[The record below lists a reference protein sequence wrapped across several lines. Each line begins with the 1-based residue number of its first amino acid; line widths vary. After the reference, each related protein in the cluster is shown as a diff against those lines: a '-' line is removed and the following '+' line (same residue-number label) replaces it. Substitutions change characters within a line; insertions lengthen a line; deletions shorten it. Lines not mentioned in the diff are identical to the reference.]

1 MISVEHIQHLNSQ
14 AVTTDGGVM
23 LPLHSEIEYGEIAI
37 NYKSD
42 NETIA
47 IKNSNDEIATFSSDT
62 VRERENEVISSAIN
76 DLSNRVEDVEKIT
89 SMSTSVVGVRGH
101 SEESPTLEYY
111 VGDKEK
117 LQDILSHF
125 KMGWFDG
132 EGKLVYECAKGRI
145 SEAVD
150 GTEIP
155 IDGTLLGPNGES
167 CDLMVYTDT
176 DLYVDRAILSGLTV
190 EGSNATEH
198 NIIGLGLNPHQIHGK
213 TAKKFEPFGFTPQV
227 ANNKTF
233 NGKQVGYSYYDGGKI
248 QTYVNSLDSSIAAL
262 NKGSN
267 YMGLYYEFI
276 EVWWI
281 AMYLELG
288 IMNAFTERLFGC
300 GYGDHIP
307 FFYQWFTKGYAGTSG
322 GMFKDTDGTVNLYT
336 NWMTW
341 SEHRG
346 ITFPM
351 MLEAQ
356 KILDDVVK
364 YNMVDAVDSGLLMTY
379 ESSGNSDSG
388 NSNSGSVIMA
398 SDYTATYTDE
408 SGETISGSVESPT
421 FDGINFELMEE
432 GKQYFTVHTPQ
443 DSNGNPMCQ
452 GLKDGV
458 MTAVV
463 NVYYKW
469 TNPNNGRT
477 YIIKDSHI
485 VYRGMSMIEGY
496 YQQLTGLHRVMRKDI
511 EGSTTYNEYQHCRW
525 YYCDSWRQVPR
536 DVSVYQHGNG
546 YDYYSVSGDNADEI
560 AKEYTLPLL
569 EGYNRTEE
577 STPIGHRMEVKE
589 CDYDVSLFMSTKGT
603 YSLTIYECGFIWG
616 APESW
621 GFDSPSNHATIT
633 CNAFLVGCHKFDACA
648 GRSCEADHPM
658 HVSTGEYAG
667 GFSHPQIKLK

>member
-1 MISVEHIQHLNSQ
+1 MINVEHIQHLKSQ
-14 AVTTDGGVM
+14 AVTIDGGGIK
-23 LPLHSEIEYGEIAI
+23 LPLPSEIEYGEIAI
-37 NYKSD
+37 NYKAS

-76 DLSNRVEDVEKIT
+76 DLNDRVEDVERIA
-89 SMSTSVVGVRGH
+89 SMTTSVVGVRGH
-101 SEESPTLEYY
+101 SEQSPTLEYY
-111 VGDKEK
+111 VGVKDE
-117 LQDILSHF
+117 LHNILSHF
-125 KMGWFDG
+125 KLGWFDG
-132 EGKLVYECAKGRI
+132 EGRLVYECAKGRI

-167 CDLMVYTDT
+167 CDLMVYVDT
-176 DLYVDRAILSGLTV
+176 DLYVDRATLSGLTV
-190 EGSNATEH
+190 EDSNADVH

-213 TAKKFEPFGFTPQV
+213 SAKKFEPFGFTPQV
-227 ANNKTF
+227 AKYKAF
-233 NGKQVGYSYYDGGKI
+233 KSKRVGYSYYDGGKI
-248 QTYVNSLDSSIAAL
+248 QTSISSLNSSQRAL

-276 EVWWI
+276 EAWWI

-288 IMNAFTERLFGC
+288 TMNAFATRLFGR
-300 GYGDHIP
+300 GYGYYKP
-307 FFYQWFTKGYAGTSG
+307 SLTNWFSKGYAGTSG
-322 GMFKDTDGTVNLYT
+322 GMYKDAEGNVKLT
-336 NWMTW
+336 
-341 SEHRG
+341 SHRGVWDQWNG

-379 ESSGNSDSG
+379 ESSGNS
-388 NSNSGSVIMA
+388 NSGSVIMA
-398 SDYTATYTDE
+398 SDYIATYTDE
-408 SGETISGSVESPT
+408 SGETVSGSVTSPT

-432 GKQYFTVHTPQ
+432 GKKYFTVHTPQ

-458 MTAVV
+458 MTATV

-469 TNPNNGRT
+469 TRSNNGTT
-477 YIIKDSHI
+477 YIVKDSHPI
-485 VYRGMSMIEGY
+485 YRGMSMIEGY
-496 YQQLTGLHRVMRKDI
+496 YQQLTGLHRVVRKDI
-511 EGSTTYNEYQHCRW
+511 EGSTASIDGYQHCRW

-536 DVSVYQHGNG
+536 DVSVYQQGNG
-546 YDYYSVSGDNADEI
+546 LDYYSVSGDNADEI

-577 STPIGHRMEVKE
+577 STPIGSWWIKE
-589 CDYDVSLFMSTKGT
+589 CDYNVSLFMPTKGGASQT
-603 YSLTIYECGFIWG
+603 SYECGYTWSG
-616 APESW
+616 PVSW
-621 GFDSPSNHATIT
+621 GFSTPSNHATIC
-633 CNAFLVGCHKFDACA
+633 CNASLVGCAANAAYA
-648 GRSCEADHPM
+648 GRSCDAHYALRNGN
-658 HVSTGEYAG
+658 TAYAG
-667 GFSHPQIKLK
+667 GFSHPQIKL

>member
-1 MISVEHIQHLNSQ
+1 MG
-14 AVTTDGGVM
+14 GGVE
-23 LPLHSEIEYGEIAI
+23 LPLPSEIEYGEIAI

-76 DLSNRVEDVEKIT
+76 DLSNRVEDVEKIAAMSVTTT
-89 SMSTSVVGVRGH
+89 STRNPQDS
-101 SEESPTLEYY
+101 SPTYKMY
-111 VGDKEK
+111 SGDKEK
-117 LQDILSHF
+117 LNSILSHF

-167 CDLMVYTDT
+167 CDLLLYTDT
-176 DLYVDRAILSGLTV
+176 NLYIDRCNVSGLTV
-190 EGSNATEH
+190 EGSNGATQ
-198 NIIGLGLNPHQIHGK
+198 NVIGISTSPHQIHGK

-227 ANNKTF
+227 AKYKSF

-248 QTYVNSLDSSIAAL
+248 QTNISSLDSSQRAL
-262 NKGSN
+262 NKGDN
-267 YMGLYYEFI
+267 YMGLYYEFM
-276 EVWWI
+276 EAWWI

-288 IMNAFTERLFGC
+288 TLNVFTERLFGL
-300 GYGDHIP
+300 GYGYYEP
-307 FFYQWFTKGYAGTSG
+307 SLTNWFSKGYAGTSG
-322 GMFKDTDGTVNLYT
+322 GMYKDSNGTVRLYPHYDVWWQY
-336 NWMTW
+336 ND
-341 SEHRG
+341 

-379 ESSGNSDSG
+379 ESSGS
-388 NSNSGSVIMA
+388 SNSGSVIMA

-408 SGETISGSVESPT
+408 SGETVSGSVTSPT
-421 FDGINFELMEE
+421 FDGNNFELMEE
-432 GKQYFTVHTPQ
+432 GKKYFTVHTPQ
-443 DSNGNPMCQ
+443 DSNGNPMCL
-452 GLKDGV
+452 GVKDGV
-458 MTAVV
+458 MTATV

-469 TNPNNGRT
+469 RQTYNGIT
-477 YIIKDSHI
+477 FIVKDSHPI
-485 VYRGMSMIEGY
+485 YRGMSMIEGY
-496 YQQLTGLHRVMRKDI
+496 YQQLTGLHRVVRKDI
-511 EGSTTYNEYQHCRW
+511 KGSTNYATGYQHCRW

-536 DVSVYQHGNG
+536 DVSVYKHDNG

-577 STPIGHRMEVKE
+577 STPIGEGWVKE
-589 CDYDVSLFMSTKGT
+589 CDYDVSLFMATKKGGASQT
-603 YSLTIYECGFIWG
+603 SYECGYTQSDPYSG
-616 APESW
+616 
-621 GFDSPSNHATIT
+621 GFSTPSNHATIS
-633 CNAFLVGCHKFDACA
+633 CNASLVGCLAGSSKA
-648 GRSCEADHPM
+648 GRSCDANYALRYGLDI
-658 HVSTGEYAG
+658 YAG
-667 GFSHPQIKLK
+667 GFSHPQISL